1 MINRTENVDVERNVV
16 EEWKMFLEASLFL
29 MKKKY
34 KEGLE
39 MYEGL
44 ERRELYRFNYDGIK
58 KESDRERFKFIKPLI
73 HLYKAFG
80 YLS

>member
-1 MINRTENVDVERNVV
+1 LINRAENVDVERGVI
-16 EEWKMFLEASLFL
+16 EEWKLFLEASLFL

-34 KEGLE
+34 KDALE
-39 MYEGL
+39 TYQSL
-44 ERRELYRFNYDGIK
+44 ERKELYQHNFASIRKD
-58 KESDRERFKFIKPLI
+58 SQRERFKFIKPLI